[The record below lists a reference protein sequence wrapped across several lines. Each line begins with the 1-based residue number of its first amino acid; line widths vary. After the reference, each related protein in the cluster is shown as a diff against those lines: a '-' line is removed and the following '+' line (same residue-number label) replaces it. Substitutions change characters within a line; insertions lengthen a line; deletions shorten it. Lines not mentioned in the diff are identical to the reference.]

1 MGANN
6 TSRTLGGC
14 VGLAVC
20 STVLHSDLKS
30 SLAAFLS
37 PSQVTAV
44 LNSSDNL
51 ASLTESQGIQV
62 KHAYSKSYNNQF
74 RALLAFASVGMVAAI
89 ALGFLRTWQV
99 RKRPISIVQG
109 TFFGLGNHTDT
120 EN

>member
-20 STVLHSDLKS
+20 STVLHSDLKT

-44 LNSSDNL
+44 LNSSENL
-51 ASLTESQGIQV
+51 GLTAAQGLQV
-62 KHAYSKSYNNQF
+62 KQAYSTSYNNQF
-74 RALLAFASVGMVAAI
+74 RALLAFAAVGMVSAI
-89 ALGFLRTWQV
+89 ALGLLRTRQV

-109 TFFGLGNHTDT
+109 TFLELGDTTDA